1 MLVSI
6 TIRVCLIVV
15 SILVF
20 ILMMRRIRKE
30 KILISDAV
38 FWIVFSAALLV
49 LSIFPQIII
58 FAAELLG
65 FQSSTNLVF
74 ILIIFILLLKM
85 FVMSLHISHTDCQL
99 RQTVQALAVAEKRL
113 SEAEEKIVSSAKDRQ
128 SQLQSES
135 NKL

>member
-1 MLVSI
+1 MSI

>member
-1 MLVSI
+1 MSI

-85 FVMSLHISHTDCQL
+85 FAMSLHISHTDCQL